1 MKLDLV
7 VDYKHV
13 YKFCM
18 QLFCMLKITSL
29 VTFETFVLCLVTMG
43 YWKSKQKKFHMRQMG

>member
-43 YWKSKQKKFHMRQMG
+43 Y